1 MNWTS
6 WTARSI
12 ARAGVVASVVG
23 VAACEGANR
32 TIDMGVDDAP
42 VVPPVRGYA
51 AGEEVLFIHTEASDP
66 EIAEILT
73 DMMRSPVFVVPEL
86 AQVPRSALANVYV
99 FTNGVQ
105 PDAQGPLGY
114 QPDVFDA
121 PPGSEDYSPL
131 RAVNLVT
138 WANPDEARVLES
150 AGEVRRA
157 VEQGTV
163 TIERPGVV
171 VNMPLTRWP
180 GGER

>member
-1 MNWTS
+1 MNSTLWLIV
-6 WTARSI
+6 RVFM
-12 ARAGVVASVVG
+12 VVSVLGLV
-23 VAACEGANR
+23 ACEGANR

-51 AGEEVLFIHTEASDP
+51 AGEEILFIHTEASDP

-86 AQVPRSALANVYV
+86 AEVAPAALANVYV

-121 PPGSEDYSPL
+121 PPGSEGYSPL
-131 RAVNLVT
+131 RAVSLVT
-138 WANPDEARVLES
+138 WADPGEAQVFESAEEVLRAEARG
-150 AGEVRRA
+150 A
-157 VEQGTV
+157 V

-171 VNMPLTRWP
+171 VNMPMTRWP
-180 GGER
+180 EGER